1 MRAAVVGAGPS
12 GFYAAGELSAAG
24 FAVDLY
30 DALPTPFG
38 LVRAGVA
45 PDHPKIKAVTRVYDK
60 IARRPG
66 VRFFGGVEV
75 GRDVTGAELA
85 ERYAAVVYAV
95 GTPDANALGIPGEDG
110 PGSHAATEF
119 VGWYNGHPA
128 HTSHD
133 FPLAVERAVVIGN
146 GNVALDVARM
156 LVLEPEEL
164 ASTDTADHALDALAR
179 AQVREVVVLGRR
191 GPLEAAFTNPELL
204 ELSALTRA
212 EPVVAAEELE
222 FDAAAAAAFAAE
234 QADPGSAV
242 PRRIEILREYAARPS
257 RGASHRVVLR
267 FLRSPVAVERDADG
281 AVSGLRV
288 AVNRRVASAGGGGG
302 AARFEPTGA
311 EETIPCGLV
320 LRAIGYRG
328 RPLDGLPFEPARGL
342 VANDAG
348 RVAPGTYVTG
358 WVKRGPSGVIGTNK
372 QCAAETVARVLED
385 RAAGLLGEAG
395 DADAAAVER
404 WLRERVPAVVS
415 WDGWSAIDLHERAAG
430 EPHGRPR
437 IKLVEVEEMRRRAV
451 S

>member
-24 FAVDLY
+24 FEVDLY

-75 GRDVTGAELA
+75 GRDVTVAELA

-128 HTSHD
+128 HTAHD
-133 FPLAVERAVVIGN
+133 FPLQVERAVVIGN

-164 ASTDTADHALDALAR
+164 SATDTTDHALAALAR

-204 ELSALTRA
+204 ELGSLARA
-212 EPVVAAEELE
+212 EPVVAADDLA

-242 PRRIEILREYAARPS
+242 PRRIEILREYAALGT

-267 FLRSPVAVERDADG
+267 FLRTPLAVERDADG

-288 AVNRRVASAGGGGG
+288 AVNRRVAGTDGG

-328 RPLDGLPFEPARGL
+328 RPLDGLPFVPARGL

-372 QCAAETVARVLED
+372 QCANETVARVLED
-385 RAAGLLGEAG
+385 REAGLLWARADS
-395 DADAAAVER
+395 DAIER

-415 WDGWSAIDLHERAAG
+415 WDGWNAIDLHERAAG

-437 IKLVEVEEMRRRAV
+437 IKLVEVEEMVRRAA